1 MNAVANEATKTRETN
16 RVAQRSITPHVN
28 IIETKDGYTL
38 TAELPGVS
46 KEGVEITVEDNELTI
61 VGHRASNGVPGEVLY
76 RESSDAD
83 YRRVFE
89 IDPSIDAGKIVAKVE
104 QGMLTLQLPFSER
117 VKPRKI
123 AITA

>member
-1 MNAVANEATKTRETN
+1 MNAVANGGARTQETA
-16 RVAQRSITPHVN
+16 RVPQNSVTPHVN

-46 KEGVEITVEDNELTI
+46 KDGVEITVEDNELTI
-61 VGHRASNGVPGEVLY
+61 LGHRAHAGAQGDVLY

-89 IDPSIDAGKIVAKVE
+89 LDPAIDAGKITAQVE
-104 QGMLTLQLPFSER
+104 QGMLTLQLPFAER